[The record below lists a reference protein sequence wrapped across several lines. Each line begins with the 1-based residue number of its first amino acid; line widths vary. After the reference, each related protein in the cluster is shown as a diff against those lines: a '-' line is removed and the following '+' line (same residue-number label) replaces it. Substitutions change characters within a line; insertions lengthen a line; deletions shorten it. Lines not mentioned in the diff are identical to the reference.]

1 MCSTDAMR
9 YCEHCLMRRNAT
21 QAEKEFKQQLEE
33 VRKESAAALMQVSA
47 AQRALSKA
55 EEAWEA
61 ERSALSQQLA
71 AQPAQP
77 SLQPAQD
84 WSFERRQLLLESE
97 QLEERLAEV
106 QQQALDANRAQ
117 VCD

>member
-1 MCSTDAMR
+1 
-9 YCEHCLMRRNAT
+9 
-21 QAEKEFKQQLEE
+21 
-33 VRKESAAALMQVSA
+33 MQVSA

-71 AQPAQP
+71 VAAA
-77 SLQPAQD
+77 QPAQD

-97 QLEERLAEV
+97 QLAERLAEV
-106 QQQALDANRAQ
+106 QQQALDAKRAQ